1 MGAQC
6 ARLCGDNF
14 RSRVFYKLIEP
25 ADVPRFR
32 FHYTRHT
39 FASLLLAQGESLH
52 YVKEQ
57 MGHAS
62 IQTTVDVYGHLVP
75 GSNRNAVNRLDDPEP
90 PALRVVTAG

>member
-1 MGAQC
+1 MLKETGMH
-6 ARLCGDNF
+6 
-14 RSRVFYKLIEP
+14 
-25 ADVPRFR
+25 FR
-32 FHYTRHT
+32 FHDIRHT

-75 GSNRNAVNRLDDPEP
+75 GSNRVAVNRLDDPVQ
-90 PALRVVTAG
+90 PAIRLVSGDAG